1 MHFFIFHKAVKLARL
16 EPLPGHFW
24 PLGIIF
30 DTAGVW
36 LCPRCIKTGKR
47 ESRMWPQVWHWLN
60 RKWLEPQVKVGCK
73 VACRGR
79 LNKLKIAYIYKIAL
93 FIIIQSL
100 MTPLKQMCLLILW
113 QSQNCRQNF
122 QGGKY
127 SLHHS
132 PHRVAITHN
141 ELRKPLHKCFHLLS
155 LSNCLELFY
164 LFIFFLNQDVSFKD
178 HSKQVCR
185 TLFLY
190 LCNTCKHR
198 NILSQSNTE
207 KLVRDLLLLGWTIV
221 PVY

>member
-1 MHFFIFHKAVKLARL
+1 M
-16 EPLPGHFW
+16 
-24 PLGIIF
+24 
-30 DTAGVW
+30 
-36 LCPRCIKTGKR
+36 
-47 ESRMWPQVWHWLN
+47 
-60 RKWLEPQVKVGCK
+60 GCK

-79 LNKLKIAYIYKIAL
+79 LNKHKIAYIYKIAL

-100 MTPLKQMCLLILW
+100 ITPLKQMCLLILW

-127 SLHHS
+127 SLHQS

-141 ELRKPLHKCFHLLS
+141 DLRKPLHKCFHLLS
-155 LSNCLELFY
+155 LSNCLASSNTEETWSY
-164 LFIFFLNQDVSFKD
+164 FICLFFLNQDVSFKD
-178 HSKQVCR
+178 HNKQVCR

-207 KLVRDLLLLGWTIV
+207 KLVRDLLVLGWTIV